1 MGQATHH
8 KRQPVKVYIIH
19 SDVDLDF
26 ARRVRNLLFYR
37 LNAQVCTT
45 EEVQASEK
53 WERKLR
59 NELSSADVVLAL
71 LTPHSVDFSRV
82 LHEIGAAWALGK
94 LIIPVVTRRD
104 VLNKLPASLERAP
117 SIESSDVD
125 TPENEA
131 KFVAAF
137 EESVTA
143 AHLS

>member
-1 MGQATHH
+1 MGQTRQP
-8 KRQPVKVYIIH
+8 KSQPVKVYIIH

-26 ARRVRNLLFYR
+26 ARQVKTLLFYR
-37 LNAQVCTT
+37 LNAQVGTT
-45 EEVQASEK
+45 ENVQASEK

-59 NELSSADVVLAL
+59 HELSSADVVLAL

-125 TPENEA
+125 TPENE
-131 KFVAAF
+131 
-137 EESVTA
+137 
-143 AHLS
+143 